1 MPAKLTM
8 LQHARWQHRTY
19 RKAFQRV
26 QGAQR
31 REREARVVLA
41 GIKARAEKRAKL
53 RARAE
58 RWALTAGLPKPK
70 RPKPKQPPKVPVGSS
85 RPASLGRVSAPRACS
100 LVLCLLVQWLVLA
113 GGMPTFVPAANKGGH
128 LRVQPPVCLSPNHGL
143 SVGTA
148 ACKPPQ
154 LPLQPAPN
162 ISPAKATGGAGSA
175 RQPPPSPGPSQAQP
189 GPGGSQPAPG
199 PGQAPRGPGKPPEAT
214 PVASGAGSTSPEGVR
229 HVVKDA
235 RFAKDPKYGYTCSIT
250 SESLAQQRRRDA
262 GAPEPPA
269 PPPVPPSPSPLE
281 AERPQPPAPAPKAT
295 ASAVP
300 PKPKPLSPAA
310 AEKLRKEAVELDGQA
325 VRRKMRDPATG
336 DWVPRNG
343 TVHFLGPEAAPAPF
357 EIRYSDGS
365 SERASSRAVR
375 AWLLTASA
383 HVVSVY
389 TTAEA
394 RALPNEW
401 RLEVPSNA
409 RHAFK
414 QLGLDPEW
422 DDERLQLMIADLPRG
437 EHRALT
443 DSCGRPPRDEAVR
456 LLLFNVNFSRYPV
469 ILDPCAG
476 VGALPQAL
484 RGFGYNV
491 LANEVAG
498 VTSKAINSHLD
509 PFQPGTY
516 RGWQQEQVC
525 RAIITSP
532 RARAADFLIPLMICF
547 APVVAAFVSG
557 NFVLAAP
564 PSRRMFLNGLQK
576 AERLAFLTGLPRGHT
591 AGRPGM
597 WLVIFRDR
605 NLRELLMRGRVSTAA
620 PWVEV

>member
-1 MPAKLTM
+1 MDSRMAEWELADARKAHRLAM

-19 RKAFQRV
+19 RKASQRV
-26 QGAQR
+26 RAAQQ
-31 REREARVVLA
+31 REREARAVLA
-41 GIKARAEKRAKL
+41 GLKARAEKRAKL

-58 RWALTAGLPKPK
+58 RWAHTAGFPKPK
-70 RPKPKQPPKVPVGSS
+70 RPKPKQPPKAPVGSS
-85 RPASLGRVSAPRACS
+85 RPASLGRVSAPHACS

-128 LRVQPPVCLSPNHGL
+128 LRVQPPACLSPNHGL
-143 SVGTA
+143 SVSTA
-148 ACKPPQ
+148 ACEPPQ
-154 LPLQPAPN
+154 LPLRPAPN
-162 ISPAKATGGAGSA
+162 ISPAKAMGGAGPA
-175 RQPPPSPGPSQAQP
+175 RQPSPSPGPSQARP
-189 GPGGSQPAPG
+189 
-199 PGQAPRGPGKPPEAT
+199 GPGKPPEAT
-214 PVASGAGSTSPEGVR
+214 PVASGAGSTSPDGVR

-235 RFAKDPKYGYTCSIT
+235 RFAKDPKYGYTCGIT
-250 SESLAQQRRRDA
+250 SESLAQQRRRAA
-262 GAPEPPA
+262 GAPEPSA
-269 PPPVPPSPSPLE
+269 PPPVPPSLSPSV
-281 AERPQPPAPAPKAT
+281 AGRPQPPAPALKAT

-300 PKPKPLSPAA
+300 PKPKPLAPVA

-343 TVHFLGPEAAPAPF
+343 TAHFLGPKAAPAPF
-357 EIRYSDGS
+357 EIRYSDGG

-401 RLEVPSNA
+401 RLDVPSNA
-409 RHAFK
+409 RRAFK

-456 LLLFNVNFSRYPV
+456 LLLFNIDFSRYPV

-516 RGWQQEQVC
+516 RGWQQEQAC

-532 RARAADFLIPLMICF
+532 RARAADFLIPLMIRF